1 MAEDKVLKELL
12 DELRGF
18 RQDLSDKISTW
29 SNNDNMSSK
38 NIVKSYEAEREKFL
52 EPYGGLDGL
61 QERYRKLH

>member
-52 EPYGGLDGL
+52 EPYGG
-61 QERYRKLH
+61 